1 MFFILLS
8 DKYKKLLYNIENIY
22 PKLLLLS
29 NKIKK

>member
-8 DKYKKLLYNIENIY
+8 DKYKKLLYNIENIDT
-22 PKLLLLS
+22 KLLLLS